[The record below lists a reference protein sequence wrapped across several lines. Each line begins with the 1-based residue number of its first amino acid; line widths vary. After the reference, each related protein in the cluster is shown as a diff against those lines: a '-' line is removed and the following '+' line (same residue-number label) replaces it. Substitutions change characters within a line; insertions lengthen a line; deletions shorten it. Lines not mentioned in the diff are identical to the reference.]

1 MMDFTERRLKVPDR
15 YRAAMSDRTRI
26 RWIASLAG
34 ALAVAAGAASA
45 GALDRPEC
53 IVPAKPGGGF
63 DLTCKLAQRA
73 LQGAGLIA
81 EPMRISYLPGGIG
94 AVAYNAVVTQRPDSA
109 GTIVAF
115 SGGSLLNLAQGKFG
129 RHDENDVRWLA
140 AVGTDYGAVI
150 VAQNSPYQS
159 LRQVLAAV
167 KADPNKVVFGSGG
180 TVGSQDWMKAAL
192 IARVAGVSP
201 KSIRFVAFEGGGEA
215 TRALEGGHI
224 QVLTGDV
231 AETAQHIKAGTRL
244 RMLAVLSE
252 QRLAGPLAD
261 VPTARE
267 QGADV
272 VWPIMRGFYVGP
284 KVSDADFKTW
294 SDALAKAMATPAFD
308 RLRSEHGLYPLAL
321 TGAEVDIRVK
331 QQVLAYRKLADEFGL
346 AARR

>member
-1 MMDFTERRLKVPDR
+1 MNRRFPL
-15 YRAAMSDRTRI
+15 I
-26 RWIASLAG
+26 SLL
-34 ALAVAAGAASA
+34 LACAAGAAGA
-45 GALDRPEC
+45 GPLDKTEC
-53 IVPAKPGGGF
+53 IAPAKPGGGF
-63 DLTCKLAQRA
+63 DLTCKLAQSA
-73 LQGAGLIA
+73 LTDGKYISS
-81 EPMRISYLPGGIG
+81 PMRVSYMPGGIG
-94 AVAYNAVVTQRPDSA
+94 AVAYNAIVAQRPA
-109 GTIVAF
+109 EANTIVAF

-129 RHDENDVRWLA
+129 RYSENDVRWLA

-150 VAQNSPYQS
+150 VAEASP
-159 LRQVLAAV
+159 LKTMADLVAAV
-167 KADPNKVVFGSGG
+167 KADPAKVVFGAGG

-215 TRALEGGHI
+215 MRALEGGHI

-231 AETAQHIKAGTRL
+231 AETAQHIKAGTKL

-252 QRLAGPLAD
+252 QRLAGALAD